1 MPTNKYIIDVKS
13 KGAKKAEQNIK
24 GVNNSLSGLAKKAGA
39 AAGVFFAAKGLIS
52 GMSAIIDSAREQEL
66 AEKKLETALGKVS
79 NELLKQASALQ
90 KQTIYGDEAIL
101 SGQAFLAQMG
111 LEESAIKKLTP
122 AILDMASA
130 KGMDLNAA
138 FDLVS
143 KTMGSS
149 TNALSRYG
157 LEVEG
162 AVGSDERL
170 STMLSELND
179 KFYGQAEASA
189 YGLGSITQMNNAIGD
204 LAESLGNALSPLIVS
219 VTKGIQ
225 GITEGLIGWVD
236 ASPVEEIM
244 LEQTELNILAK
255 SLTDVVDNEAQRD
268 YFVGEIN
275 KKYPNFLQGMREEDI
290 TAGNIALR
298 LKEQNDQYER
308 KFKILQLQ
316 QIEQEN
322 AKELSGLLADVTE
335 KRIALN
341 TIIENQPTVEELAK
355 MSDVAVQRVQNKL
368 RIELAEAT
376 EELNEAQAEYDI
388 KNEKLRERV
397 TIARDLLE
405 TEERHL
411 ETSQQG
417 EMDLMENRDTS
428 AVQFDKIK
436 VDEKN
441 TIEAQIKVQQ
451 KLQAIKEKQVISDL
465 KNAAL
470 SGQGAIASMK
480 SVVRAETMEAV
491 AGYLSGVLKS
501 VPFPLNI
508 GLAAA
513 GGGIVAGLMD
523 AALGSIPN
531 KFAEGGDFIT
541 SGATPILVGEAG
553 REHVQITNLDK
564 PDGGSNSPSNGIVVN
579 ISAPLVDETV
589 IDYIIPAINNAQRMG
604 LA

>member
-1 MPTNKYIIDVKS
+1 
-13 KGAKKAEQNIK
+13 
-24 GVNNSLSGLAKKAGA
+24 
-39 AAGVFFAAKGLIS
+39 
-52 GMSAIIDSAREQEL
+52 
-66 AEKKLETALGKVS
+66 
-79 NELLKQASALQ
+79 
-90 KQTIYGDEAIL
+90 
-101 SGQAFLAQMG
+101 
-111 LEESAIKKLTP
+111 
-122 AILDMASA
+122 
-130 KGMDLNAA
+130 
-138 FDLVS
+138 
-143 KTMGSS
+143 
-149 TNALSRYG
+149 
-157 LEVEG
+157 
-162 AVGSDERL
+162 
-170 STMLSELND
+170 
-179 KFYGQAEASA
+179 
-189 YGLGSITQMNNAIGD
+189 
-204 LAESLGNALSPLIVS
+204 
-219 VTKGIQ
+219 
-225 GITEGLIGWVD
+225 
-236 ASPVEEIM
+236 
-244 LEQTELNILAK
+244 
-255 SLTDVVDNEAQRD
+255 
-268 YFVGEIN
+268 
-275 KKYPNFLQGMREEDI
+275 MREEDI